1 MAQPDLA
8 IRGARILDGSGAPAF
23 DGDLAVRGER
33 IEAVGSLAAGA
44 ARREIDARGLALA
57 PGFVDAHTHDDGA
70 LLAHPGME
78 FKLSQGVTS
87 VVVGNCGFSAAPLL
101 PGRAPPPASAGLLG
115 AGADWTDL
123 RGYLAAVE
131 RARPALNAIALVGHN
146 HLRAQVVGTQDR
158 APSAAELAEMRG
170 AVDEAL
176 EQGAC
181 GFSTGLVYTP
191 GRFAATEEV
200 VELARPLR
208 GHGALYA
215 THMRNEGD
223 GLLESIEETLRIGR
237 EAGCAVHVSHHKAAG
252 LRNFGRV
259 SESLARIDRANREG
273 LDVTL
278 DVYPYTASS
287 GPMAEYF
294 RLDRLDLA
302 LAAVTRLASCPDF
315 PEWEGRGLGEIA
327 DEIGASLEEV
337 ARRVLTA
344 PRARA
349 TICIQ
354 FIMDEADVEANL
366 RHPRAMVGSDGI
378 PDLRGRPHPRL
389 FGTCPR
395 VLARY
400 VRERGVLPLPEAV
413 RRMTSLPCERFGL
426 AGRGRIAPGAFADLV
441 LFDPERVADLA
452 SYAEP
457 KRVSVGI
464 ELVVVNGAIALERG
478 RHTGA
483 GAGRALRYRKE
494 PAGGRA

>member
-1 MAQPDLA
+1 MARLDLA
-8 IRGARILDGSGAPAF
+8 IRGARVLDGSGAAAF
-23 DGDLAVRGER
+23 EADVGVRGAR
-33 IEAVGSLAAGA
+33 IEALGSLPADGA
-44 ARREIDARGLALA
+44 ARELDASGLVLA

-101 PGRAPPPASAGLLG
+101 PDRCG
-115 AGADWTDL
+115 AATLAVSFGSDAARGDL
-123 RGYLAAVE
+123 AGYLAAVDG
-131 RARPALNAIALVGHN
+131 ARSALNSIALVGHN
-146 HLRAQVVGTQDR
+146 TLRAQL
-158 APSAAELAEMRG
+158 APGEAPPTAAQLGRMREE
-170 AVDEAL
+170 VERAL

-191 GRFAATEEV
+191 GRYALTEEV
-200 VELARPLR
+200 IELARPLR
-208 GHGALYA
+208 DHGGLYA

-223 GLLESIEETLRIGR
+223 RLLESIEETLRIGR
-237 EAGCAVHVSHHKAAG
+237 EVGCAVHVSHHKSAG

-259 SESLARIDRANREG
+259 RDSLARIDRANAEG
-273 LDVTL
+273 MDVTL

-294 RLDRLDLA
+294 RLERLDLD
-302 LAAVTRLASCPDF
+302 LAAVTHLASCPDF
-315 PEWEGRGLGEIA
+315 PEWEGRGLAELAEELGV
-327 DEIGASLEEV
+327 SLEEV
-337 ARRVLTA
+337 TRRVLVA
-344 PRARA
+344 PRARQ

-354 FIMDEADVEANL
+354 FIMDEGDVETNL

-400 VRERGVLPLPEAV
+400 VRERGVLPLAEAV
-413 RRMTSLPCERFGL
+413 RRMTSLPCGRFGL
-426 AGRGRIAPGAFADLV
+426 AGRGRVVEGGFADLV
-441 LFDPERVADLA
+441 VFDAERVSDTATYAD
-452 SYAEP
+452 P
-457 KRVSVGI
+457 KREARGI
-464 ELVVVNGAIALERG
+464 EWVIVNGRVALERG

-483 GAGRALRYRKE
+483 GAGRALRYRAE
-494 PAGGRA
+494 PEERAA

>member
-1 MAQPDLA
+1 LPLDLA
-8 IRGARILDGSGAPAF
+8 IRGARVLDGTGAPAAPA
-23 DGDLAVRGER
+23 DVAVEGPRIARVGDLG
-33 IEAVGSLAAGA
+33 GA
-44 ARREIDARGLALA
+44 LARRELDARGLVLA
-57 PGFVDAHTHDDGA
+57 PGFVDVHTHDDGA

-101 PGRAPPPASAGLLG
+101 PGGTLPPAAALWFGSD
-115 AGADWTDL
+115 ADRRDL
-123 RGYLAAVE
+123 AAYLAAVE
-131 RARPALNAIALVGHN
+131 RARPAVNAVALVGHN
-146 HLRAQVVGTQDR
+146 TLRAQVMGTEAR
-158 APSAAELAEMRG
+158 APRGAELARMRG
-170 AVDEAL
+170 EVERAL

-181 GFSTGLVYTP
+181 GFSTGLVYVP
-191 GRFAATEEV
+191 GRFARTEEIAA
-200 VELARPLR
+200 LAEPLR
-208 GHGALYA
+208 THGALYA
-215 THMRNEGD
+215 THMRDESD
-223 GLLESIEETLRIGR
+223 HLLDAIEETLRIGR

-259 SESLARIDRANREG
+259 AESLVRIDGANAAG
-273 LDVTL
+273 MDVTL

-294 RLDRLDLA
+294 DLADLDLE

-315 PEWEGRGLGEIA
+315 PAWEGRGLAEIA
-327 DEIGASLEEV
+327 KETGATLGEV
-337 ARRVLTA
+337 TRRVLTA

-354 FIMDEADVEANL
+354 FIMDEADVETNL

-400 VRERGVLPLPEAV
+400 VRERGVLPLAEAV
-413 RRMTSLPCERFGL
+413 RRMTSLACERFGL
-426 AGRGRIAPGAFADLV
+426 AGRGRVAEGCFADLV
-441 LFDPERVADLA
+441 VFDPIRVADA
-452 SYAEP
+452 ATYEEP
-457 KRVSVGI
+457 KRESVGI
-464 ELVVVNGAIALERG
+464 AWVIVNGAVALERG

-483 GAGRALRYRKE
+483 GAGRALRYRRE
-494 PAGGRA
+494 PDERRP